1 MELTEFRFHFIIFI
15 FMKVLIITGGSNGIG
30 KAIAEKYQKEKFSVY
45 SISRSA
51 AKGASYNQIKVDLSK
66 RVDAIEA
73 INAVFSKIDLKG
85 ISCIGLINNAGTI
98 GDIHTVGNLDLE
110 KVENTIQLNTVIPL
124 VLANEF
130 IRITKNLNC
139 KKQIINISS
148 GAALKPYESW
158 SAYCGSKSGLDM
170 ISKVIAEEQSKLVN
184 GVKCVAIYPGV
195 VDTTMQSIIRETPKE
210 NFSLRQRFIDLKED
224 SALYPPSFVAERI
237 FQIDTEGLLQNGDI
251 IDIRTF

>member
-1 MELTEFRFHFIIFI
+1 MNI
-15 FMKVLIITGGSNGIG
+15 LIITGGANGIG
-30 KAIAEKYQKEKFSVY
+30 NDVAEKYQKENFTVY
-45 SISRSA
+45 SIARSISE
-51 AKGASYNQIKVDLSK
+51 GADYHQTKTDLSK
-66 RVDAIEA
+66 RINAVDA
-73 INAVFSKIDLKG
+73 INAVFSKIDLKTTSS
-85 ISCIGLINNAGTI
+85 ISLINNAGTL
-98 GDIHTVGNLDLE
+98 GDIHTVGNLDSE

-148 GAALKPYESW
+148 GAAVKPYESW
-158 SAYCGSKSGLDM
+158 SAYCGSKSALDM

-195 VDTTMQSIIRETPKE
+195 VDTAMQSTIRATPKE
-210 NFSLRQRFIDLKED
+210 NFSMRQRFIDLKED
-224 SALYPPSFVAERI
+224 NALYPTSFVAERI
-237 FQIDTEGLLQNGDI
+237 FQIDTDNLLESGDV

>member
-1 MELTEFRFHFIIFI
+1 MNI
-15 FMKVLIITGGSNGIG
+15 LIITGGSNGIG
-30 KAIAEKYQKEKFSVY
+30 KALAEKYQKENFTVY
-45 SISRSA
+45 SISRSISE
-51 AKGASYNQIKVDLSK
+51 GADYHQTKTNLSK
-66 RVDAIEA
+66 RINAIDA
-73 INAVFSKIDLKG
+73 INAVFSKIDLKTTSS
-85 ISCIGLINNAGTI
+85 ISLINNAGTL
-98 GDIHTVGNLDLE
+98 GDIHTVGNLDSE

-148 GAALKPYESW
+148 GAAVKPYESW
-158 SAYCGSKSGLDM
+158 SAYCGSKSALDM

-195 VDTTMQSIIRETPKE
+195 VDTAMQSTIRATPKE
-210 NFSLRQRFIDLKED
+210 NFSMRQRFIDLKED
-224 SALYPPSFVAERI
+224 NALYPTSFVAERI
-237 FQIDTEGLLQNGDI
+237 FQIDTDNLLESGDV